1 MAVIPGDDEQLVVKT
16 DTTVHI
22 LARDIMSVVRCLE
35 LPTSSGFIAASER
48 FFMYYIAGGFQG
60 NKGVHCLTHD
70 GTEVMSC
77 VDQAKLISHP
87 VLGPEGLLFCL
98 LHAHDVADGTQ
109 DEIMIV
115 LDHRALR
122 PLHRLLWAVA
132 APWRTW
138 DGGGWRGAFGRMRR

>member
-138 DGGGWRGAFGRMRR
+138 DGGGWRGALGRMRR